1 MPTIKQYRPGFFT
14 GFENELKEFNSL
26 DELFSLDFVDNF
38 KKFPNKELD
47 PKFHRF
53 SISKMTNTQHE
64 YPYVLMAEFKDG
76 TEWWVVGYISENE
89 ITNQLPVWEAKKET
103 K

>member
-38 KKFPNKELD
+38 RRLP
-47 PKFHRF
+47 
-53 SISKMTNTQHE
+53 SKVDAGPIQTFTSSQS
-64 YPYVLMAEFKDG
+64 V
-76 TEWWVVGYISENE
+76 
-89 ITNQLPVWEAKKET
+89 Q
-103 K
+103 